1 MPLDPLEIWMWQRA
15 RDLFEHAER
24 VHRNLLQ
31 RSFGQNA
38 SWVPPVN
45 IVETEDSVWVVCA
58 LPGIAEDQVEL
69 RLEGSDLIISGRRPP
84 LECCIHGEVR
94 VLEIPFG
101 RFERRVGLPLKPLG
115 LSENHYEKG
124 LVFVRL
130 KKL

>member
-1 MPLDPLEIWMWQRA
+1 MWQRT

-31 RSFGQNA
+31 SFGQTA
-38 SWVPPVN
+38 SWVPQVN
-45 IVETEDSVWVVCA
+45 IVETDDSMWVICA
-58 LPGIAEDQVEL
+58 LPGIAEDQLGL
-69 RLEGSDLIISGRRPP
+69 RLEGRELVISGRRPP

-101 RFERRVGLPLKPLG
+101 RFERRVGLPRE
-115 LSENHYEKG
+115 LSLALAESHYEKG

-130 KKL
+130 KKLGPQDE